1 MGQWDFVSE
10 NLYYNN
16 DCSGMPLN
24 CNNLVEMSACYDYG
38 CDWENEQETCQKDEF
53 KLPSQIN
60 LLESGSYSMLLSYP
74 WNCNSSG
81 AMPCQNEF
89 GDIFTCNAENGNCEA
104 MVSSQWGN
112 TDSGELCLRMSF
124 EGTDDWNCMASDIT
138 DNELNLQSA
147 DSDMGCSKIIFNR
160 LIAGCMDGFAIN
172 YNSDA
177 LISDGSCQYRIYG
190 CTDEEAL
197 NYNDSATNSD
207 GSCIYPIS
215 VLVYVDNINIE
226 THTIDIRYS
235 SPIPLSS
242 YSYKINIDGVEHNKE
257 GANLGL
263 GENKLLDQISFSE
276 IIGQVCLD
284 DFDLNYDPE
293 NTFNILLGS
302 MNSFD

>member
-1 MGQWDFVSE
+1 FGCTDSGACNHNASATADDGSCNYPDEEDGSGNVCCSEDMDSCGDCWGENACLTSAAEYVGQWDFVSE

-112 TDSGELCLRMSF
+112 TDLGELCLRMSF
-124 EGTDDWNCMASDIT
+124 EGTDDWNCMASDIA

-147 DSDMGCSKIIFNR
+147 DSDVGCSKIFFNR
-160 LIAGCMDGFAIN
+160 LIAGCMDEFAIN

-197 NYNDSATNSD
+197 NYNDSATNS
-207 GSCIYPIS
+207 
-215 VLVYVDNINIE
+215 
-226 THTIDIRYS
+226 
-235 SPIPLSS
+235 
-242 YSYKINIDGVEHNKE
+242 
-257 GANLGL
+257 
-263 GENKLLDQISFSE
+263 
-276 IIGQVCLD
+276 
-284 DFDLNYDPE
+284 
-293 NTFNILLGS
+293 
-302 MNSFD
+302 